1 MGGLQID
8 AQASRREYSTV
19 EASIPKTDLR
29 MVRRLGE
36 TMKRAP
42 AGLVFAVG
50 LGLFSPLASAQTP
63 AAAPSADD
71 AAMAAQK
78 AAFMGLPEASRKA
91 VQEALV
97 WLGLYVGVNDGDF
110 GKRTRD
116 AILAFQASLKAP
128 ADGTLSAP
136 ELKALLAAAQ
146 KAREA
151 AGFQVVSDPK
161 TGARIGAP
169 LKLLRALPGA
179 RLDFASNADAD
190 LSALYTRLS
199 AAAPARK
206 IAYKAIKPDAFFV
219 VSGQDGPVKFYTRF
233 DKNPA
238 ASPPIRGFTFAYPA
252 SQTTYLDRIAIAIA
266 NSFEPFPEA
275 AAAPAANAAAS
286 STSSPASAPAVPQ
299 PAATALVVALGK
311 ALTALKADD
320 CPHPTVAG
328 KPVRIERADAA
339 TGLVMLAGDFVSNGG
354 APRFGSPAQ
363 DLVVLGFDGPRLAA
377 SSASF
382 AGGEAAPVVTAAVD
396 KGASGGPVFDR
407 SGALVGLVAPIAGE
421 PKRVGSVALA
431 SPHPL
436 IAPDALR
443 AFLGAGEPASEGT
456 ALLSAGDIAA
466 RERKALV
473 AVFCQQ

>member
-1 MGGLQID
+1 
-8 AQASRREYSTV
+8 
-19 EASIPKTDLR
+19 
-29 MVRRLGE
+29 
-36 TMKRAP
+36 MKRAP
-42 AGLVFAVG
+42 AGLVFTVG

-71 AAMAAQK
+71 TAMATQK
-78 AAFMGLPEASRKA
+78 AAFMVLPEATRKA
-91 VQEALV
+91 LQEALV

-161 TGARIGAP
+161 TGAKIGAP

-199 AAAPARK
+199 PAAPARK

-238 ASPPIRGFTFAYPA
+238 VSPPIRGFTFAYPA
-252 SQTTYLDRIAIAIA
+252 SQTATLDRIAIAIA

-275 AAAPAANAAAS
+275 AAAPAANAGANLTPPPAPSAAS
-286 STSSPASAPAVPQ
+286 PPTVPQ
-299 PAATALVVALGK
+299 PAATALVVAPGK
-311 ALTALKADD
+311 ALTALKTND
-320 CPHPTVAG
+320 CRNPTVAG

-339 TGLVMLAGDFVSNGG
+339 TGLVILAGDFAPNGG
-354 APRFGSPAQ
+354 APRLGSPAQ

-382 AGGEAAPVVTAAVD
+382 TGGEAAPVVTAAVD

-421 PKRVGSVALA
+421 PKRLGSVALA

-443 AFLGAGEPASEGT
+443 AFLGTSEPASKEAGS
-456 ALLSAGDIAA
+456 LSAGDIAA
-466 RERKALV
+466 HERKALV

>member
-1 MGGLQID
+1 
-8 AQASRREYSTV
+8 
-19 EASIPKTDLR
+19 
-29 MVRRLGE
+29 
-36 TMKRAP
+36 MKRAP

-50 LGLFSPLASAQTP
+50 FCLLSPLASAQTP
-63 AAAPSADD
+63 PTAPSADD

-91 VQEALV
+91 LQEALV

-128 ADGTLSAP
+128 ADGALSAP
-136 ELKALLAAAQ
+136 ELKALLTAAQ

-151 AGFQVVSDPK
+151 AGFQDVSDPK

-179 RLDFASNADAD
+179 RLDFAANADAD
-190 LSALYTRLS
+190 LGALYTRLS
-199 AAAPARK
+199 AATPSRK
-206 IAYKAIKPDAFFV
+206 IAYKAIRPDAFFV

-233 DKNPA
+233 DKSPN
-238 ASPPIRGFTFAYPA
+238 ASPQIRGFTFAYPA
-252 SQTTYLDRIAIAIA
+252 SQTAYLDRIAIAIA
-266 NSFEPFPEA
+266 NSFEPFPESA
-275 AAAPAANAAAS
+275 GTPVANAAAP
-286 STSSPASAPAVPQ
+286 STPNPPPAPPAVPQ
-299 PAATALVVALGK
+299 PAATALVVAPGK
-311 ALTALKADD
+311 ALTALKAED

-339 TGLVMLAGDFVSNGG
+339 TGLVMLAGDFASNGG
-354 APRFGSPAQ
+354 APQLGSPAQ
-363 DLVVLGFDGPRLAA
+363 DLVILGFSGPRVAA

-382 AGGEAAPVVTAAVD
+382 TGGDARPVVTAAVD

-407 SGALVGLVAPIAGE
+407 RGALVGLVAPIAGE

-431 SPHPL
+431 SPHRL
-436 IAPDALR
+436 IPPDALR
-443 AFLGAGEPASEGT
+443 AFLGASEPDSEG
-456 ALLSAGDIAA
+456 AASLSAGDIAA

-473 AVFCQQ
+473 PVFCQK

>member
-1 MGGLQID
+1 
-8 AQASRREYSTV
+8 
-19 EASIPKTDLR
+19 
-29 MVRRLGE
+29 
-36 TMKRAP
+36 MKRTI
-42 AGLVFAVG
+42 GHFALALA
-50 LGLFSPLASAQTP
+50 LGFVSAAALSQTP
-63 AAAPSADD
+63 PATSSADD
-71 AAMAAQK
+71 GALAAQK

-91 VQEALV
+91 AQEALV
-97 WLGLYVGVNDGDF
+97 WLGLYVGVNDGEF

-136 ELKALLAAAQ
+136 ELQALLAAAQ

-161 TGARIGAP
+161 TGAKIGAP

-179 RLDFASNADAD
+179 RLDFAANADDD
-190 LSALYTRLS
+190 LGALYARLS
-199 AAAPARK
+199 AATSARK

-238 ASPPIRGFTFAYPA
+238 ATPPVRGFTFAYPA
-252 SQTTYLDRIAIAIA
+252 SQTAYLDRIAIAIA
-266 NSFEPFPEA
+266 NSFEPFPES
-275 AAAPAANAAAS
+275 AAAPSASAATNPTPPFA
-286 STSSPASAPAVPQ
+286 SSPAPAPPVPQ
-299 PAATALVVALGK
+299 PAATALVVAPGK
-311 ALTALKADD
+311 ALTALKATD
-320 CPHPTVAG
+320 CLHPTVAG
-328 KPVRIERADAA
+328 KAVRIERADAA
-339 TGLVMLAGDFVSNGG
+339 TGLVILAGDFASNGG
-354 APRFGSPAQ
+354 APQLGSPAQ
-363 DLVVLGFDGPRLAA
+363 DLVILGFSGPRLAA

-382 AGGEAAPVVTAAVD
+382 TGGEAAPVVTAAVD

-407 SGALVGLVAPIAGE
+407 RGALVGLVAPIAGE

-443 AFLGAGEPASEGT
+443 AFLGASEPASEG
-456 ALLSAGDIAA
+456 AASLSAGDIAA

>member
-1 MGGLQID
+1 
-8 AQASRREYSTV
+8 
-19 EASIPKTDLR
+19 
-29 MVRRLGE
+29 
-36 TMKRAP
+36 MKRAP

-50 LGLFSPLASAQTP
+50 FCLLSPLASAQTP
-63 AAAPSADD
+63 PTAPSADD

-91 VQEALV
+91 LQEALV

-128 ADGTLSAP
+128 ADGALSAP
-136 ELKALLAAAQ
+136 ELKALLTAAQ

-151 AGFQVVSDPK
+151 AGFQDVSDPK

-179 RLDFASNADAD
+179 RLDFAANADAD
-190 LSALYTRLS
+190 LGALYTRLS
-199 AAAPARK
+199 AATPSRK

-233 DKNPA
+233 DKNPN
-238 ASPPIRGFTFAYPA
+238 ASPQIRGFTFAYPA
-252 SQTTYLDRIAIAIA
+252 SQTAYLDRIAIAIA
-266 NSFEPFPEA
+266 NSFEPFPESA
-275 AAAPAANAAAS
+275 GAPVANAAAPS
-286 STSSPASAPAVPQ
+286 APNPAPAPPAVPQ
-299 PAATALVVALGK
+299 PAATALVVAPGK
-311 ALTALKADD
+311 ALTALKAED

-339 TGLVMLAGDFVSNGG
+339 TGLVMLAGDFASNGG
-354 APRFGSPAQ
+354 APQLASPAQ
-363 DLVVLGFDGPRLAA
+363 DLVILGFSGPRVAA

-382 AGGEAAPVVTAAVD
+382 TGGDARPVVTAAVD

-407 SGALVGLVAPIAGE
+407 RGALVGLVAPIAGE

-431 SPHPL
+431 SPHRL
-436 IAPDALR
+436 IPPDALR
-443 AFLGAGEPASEGT
+443 AFLGASEPDSEG
-456 ALLSAGDIAA
+456 AASLSAGDIAA

-473 AVFCQQ
+473 PVFCQK

>member
-1 MGGLQID
+1 
-8 AQASRREYSTV
+8 
-19 EASIPKTDLR
+19 
-29 MVRRLGE
+29 
-36 TMKRAP
+36 MKRTSAFVALALALGFVSP
-42 AGLVFAVG
+42 AAL
-50 LGLFSPLASAQTP
+50 AQTP
-63 AAAPSADD
+63 TASSADD

-91 VQEALV
+91 AQEALV

-161 TGARIGAP
+161 TGAKIGAP

-179 RLDFASNADAD
+179 RLDFAANADAD
-190 LSALYTRLS
+190 LGALYARLS
-199 AAAPARK
+199 AATSARK

-252 SQTTYLDRIAIAIA
+252 SQTAYLDRIAIAIA
-266 NSFEPFPEA
+266 NSFEPFPES
-275 AAAPAANAAAS
+275 AAAPSASAATNPTPPSA
-286 STSSPASAPAVPQ
+286 SSPAPAPPVPQ
-299 PAATALVVALGK
+299 PAATALVVAPGK
-311 ALTALKADD
+311 ALTALKAND
-320 CPHPTVAG
+320 CLHPTVAG
-328 KPVRIERADAA
+328 KAVRIERADAA
-339 TGLVMLAGDFVSNGG
+339 TGLVILAGDFASNGG
-354 APRFGSPAQ
+354 APQLGSPGQ
-363 DLVVLGFDGPRLAA
+363 DLVILGFSGPRVAA
-377 SSASF
+377 SPASF
-382 AGGEAAPVVTAAVD
+382 SGGDARPVVTAAVD

-407 SGALVGLVAPIAGE
+407 RGALVGLVAPIAGE
-421 PKRVGSVALA
+421 PKRVAGLALA
-431 SPHPL
+431 APHML
-436 IAPDALR
+436 IASDALR
-443 AFLGAGEPASEGT
+443 AFLAASDPASEG
-456 ALLSAGDIAA
+456 AASLSAGDIAA

>member
-1 MGGLQID
+1 
-8 AQASRREYSTV
+8 
-19 EASIPKTDLR
+19 
-29 MVRRLGE
+29 
-36 TMKRAP
+36 MKRAP

-50 LGLFSPLASAQTP
+50 FCLLSPLASAQTP
-63 AAAPSADD
+63 PTAPSADD

-91 VQEALV
+91 LQEALV

-128 ADGTLSAP
+128 ADGALSAP

-151 AGFQVVSDPK
+151 AGFQDVSDPK
-161 TGARIGAP
+161 TGAKIGAP

-179 RLDFASNADAD
+179 RLDFVANADAD
-190 LSALYTRLS
+190 LGALYARLS
-199 AAAPARK
+199 AATPTRK

-233 DKNPA
+233 DKNPNA
-238 ASPPIRGFTFAYPA
+238 IPQIRGFTFAYPA
-252 SQTTYLDRIAIAIA
+252 SQNAYLDRIAIALA
-266 NSFEPFPEA
+266 NSFEPFPESGGT
-275 AAAPAANAAAS
+275 PVANAAAPS
-286 STSSPASAPAVPQ
+286 APNPAAAPPAVPQ
-299 PAATALVVALGK
+299 PAATALVVAPGK
-311 ALTALKADD
+311 ALTALKAED

-339 TGLVMLAGDFVSNGG
+339 TGLVMLAGDFASNGG
-354 APRFGSPAQ
+354 APQLASPTQ
-363 DLVVLGFDGPRLAA
+363 DLVILGFSGPHVAA

-382 AGGEAAPVVTAAVD
+382 TGGDARPVVTAAVD

-407 SGALVGLVAPIAGE
+407 RGALVGLVAPIAGE

-431 SPHPL
+431 SPHRL
-436 IAPDALR
+436 IPPDALR
-443 AFLGAGEPASEGT
+443 AFLGASEPDSEG
-456 ALLSAGDIAA
+456 AASLSAGDIAA

-473 AVFCQQ
+473 AVFCQK

>member
-1 MGGLQID
+1 
-8 AQASRREYSTV
+8 
-19 EASIPKTDLR
+19 
-29 MVRRLGE
+29 
-36 TMKRAP
+36 MKRAP

-50 LGLFSPLASAQTP
+50 FCLLSPLASAQTP
-63 AAAPSADD
+63 PTAPSADD

-91 VQEALV
+91 LQEALV

-128 ADGTLSAP
+128 ADGALSAP

-151 AGFQVVSDPK
+151 AGFQDVSDPK

-179 RLDFASNADAD
+179 RLDFAANADAD
-190 LSALYTRLS
+190 LGALYTRLS
-199 AAAPARK
+199 AATPSRK

-233 DKNPA
+233 DKNPN
-238 ASPPIRGFTFAYPA
+238 ASPQIRGFTFAYPA
-252 SQTTYLDRIAIAIA
+252 SQTAYLDRIAIAIA
-266 NSFEPFPEA
+266 NSFEPFPESA
-275 AAAPAANAAAS
+275 GAPVANAAA
-286 STSSPASAPAVPQ
+286 PSAPNPAPAPPTVPQ
-299 PAATALVVALGK
+299 PAATALVVAPGK
-311 ALTALKADD
+311 ALTALKAED

-339 TGLVMLAGDFVSNGG
+339 TGLVMLAGDFASNGG
-354 APRFGSPAQ
+354 APQLGSPAQ
-363 DLVVLGFDGPRLAA
+363 DLVILGFSGPRVAA

-382 AGGEAAPVVTAAVD
+382 TGGDARPVVTAAVD

-407 SGALVGLVAPIAGE
+407 RGALVGLVAPIAGE

-431 SPHPL
+431 SPHRL

-443 AFLGAGEPASEGT
+443 AFLGASEPDSEG
-456 ALLSAGDIAA
+456 AASLSAGDIAA

-473 AVFCQQ
+473 AVFCQK

>member
-1 MGGLQID
+1 
-8 AQASRREYSTV
+8 
-19 EASIPKTDLR
+19 
-29 MVRRLGE
+29 
-36 TMKRAP
+36 MKRAP

-50 LGLFSPLASAQTP
+50 FCLLSPLASAQTP
-63 AAAPSADD
+63 PTAPSADD

-91 VQEALV
+91 LQEALV

-128 ADGTLSAP
+128 ADGALSAP
-136 ELKALLAAAQ
+136 ELKALLTAAQ

-151 AGFQVVSDPK
+151 AGFQDVSDPK

-179 RLDFASNADAD
+179 RLDFAANADAD
-190 LSALYTRLS
+190 LGALYTRLS
-199 AAAPARK
+199 AATPSRK
-206 IAYKAIKPDAFFV
+206 IGYKAIRPDAFFV

-233 DKNPA
+233 DKSPN
-238 ASPPIRGFTFAYPA
+238 ASPQIRGFTFAYPA
-252 SQTTYLDRIAIAIA
+252 SQTAYLDRIAIAIA
-266 NSFEPFPEA
+266 NSFEPFPESA
-275 AAAPAANAAAS
+275 GTPVANAAAP
-286 STSSPASAPAVPQ
+286 STPNPPPAPPAVPQ
-299 PAATALVVALGK
+299 PAATALVVAPGK
-311 ALTALKADD
+311 ALTALKAED

-339 TGLVMLAGDFVSNGG
+339 TGLVMLAGDFASNGG
-354 APRFGSPAQ
+354 APQLASPAQ
-363 DLVVLGFDGPRLAA
+363 DLVILGFSGPRVAA

-382 AGGEAAPVVTAAVD
+382 TGGDARPVVTAAVD

-407 SGALVGLVAPIAGE
+407 RGALVGLVAPIAGE

-431 SPHPL
+431 SPHRL
-436 IAPDALR
+436 IPPDALR
-443 AFLGAGEPASEGT
+443 AFLGASEPDSEG
-456 ALLSAGDIAA
+456 AASLSAGDIAA

-473 AVFCQQ
+473 AVFCQK